1 MAMHKKGKFMLIDGH
16 SLLHRAFYALPT
28 MTTSSGLHTNA
39 VYGFATML
47 NRLLE
52 DEKPDYV
59 TVAFDCAAPT
69 FRHDAFADYKA
80 TRPAMAE
87 ELRVQIPLVQELV
100 EAYNINSH
108 LLEGYEADDIIGTL
122 AFQAH
127 EAGCSVVIVTGD
139 KDALQLVRP
148 AIEVLITRRGITD
161 MQRFTPELVLE
172 TMGINPEQVPDW
184 KALVGDKSDN
194 IPGVPGIGA
203 KTATKLLQEYPSLE
217 DILATADTL
226 SGRAGEALRRHRDAA
241 ILSKSLATIETQMPI
256 TIDWKAAES
265 QPPQVDKL
273 TDLFTRIEA
282 RSLLTQLHRRLG
294 VEDHESAMPSQLSLE
309 KIAEEKPQRIL
320 RVDDGDWLGATSVL
334 QEPICFLIVPT
345 AANDLLFTASDEE
358 RFLWGISDTPSDFM
372 AFLTSGRRLYTHDLK
387 SQLVIVGKAGGTI
400 PEPTDIQAVDD
411 LLLASYLAD
420 PAQDH
425 SLAGIAKFHGL
436 EITEVSS
443 EVSNTADT
451 TEVIRQYHHLLR
463 TVEPAL
469 LKTLADHRLDSL
481 FRDVEMPLTVILA
494 SMEQA
499 GIRIDRQRLA
509 EMSKEMAAEI
519 AQLTDAIYK
528 AADAEFNINSPKQL
542 AEILFDRLQL
552 PAIRNTKTGRSTSA
566 EVLEDLADYHD
577 LPGLVLDY
585 RQLVKLT
592 STYVDALPSQ
602 IDERTERIHTTFN
615 QAVTATGRL
624 SSMHPNLQNIP
635 IRTALGRQIRSCFV
649 PEEGAVL
656 ISADYSQIELR
667 VLAHL
672 SGDENLITAFLENAD
687 IHTKTAAEVF
697 EIPPEDVTP
706 EMRNAAKAINFGIVY
721 GISSF
726 GLARGTGLTRQQA
739 QTYIDNYFK
748 RYPEVKRHMEGSVA
762 MARTQG
768 YVTTI
773 LGRRRY
779 LPAIRSRRWH
789 ERSFAERT
797 AMNTPI
803 QGSAADIIKLAM
815 LRVYSRLASEGL
827 QTRMLLQVHDEL
839 VFEAPHD
846 EAEKAAMLIREEMEN
861 AFPLRVPL
869 AVAVEAGPNWLDTKE
884 IGHA

>member
-1 MAMHKKGKFMLIDGH
+1 MLIDGH

-28 MTTSSGLHTNA
+28 MTTSSGLPTNA

-52 DEKPDYV
+52 DEQPDYV

-87 ELRVQIPLVQELV
+87 ELRVQIPLVHELV
-100 EAYNINSH
+100 EAYNLNSH

-122 AFQAH
+122 AFQAR

-139 KDALQLVRP
+139 KDALQLVR
-148 AIEVLITRRGITD
+148 AGIDVLITKRGITD
-161 MQRFTPELVLE
+161 MERFTPEVVLK
-172 TMGINPEQVPDW
+172 TMGITPEQIPDW

-194 IPGVPGIGA
+194 IPGVAGIGA
-203 KTATKLLQEYPSLE
+203 KTATRLLQEYPSLE

-226 SGRAGEALRRHRDAA
+226 PGRAGQALRNHRDTA
-241 ILSKSLATIETQMPI
+241 ILSKNLATIETQAPI
-256 TIDWKAAES
+256 AIDWEAA
-265 QPPQVDKL
+265 QFRPPHVDRL
-273 TDLFTRIEA
+273 TDLFTRLEA
-282 RSLLTQLHRRLG
+282 RSLLNQLHRRFG
-294 VEDHESAMPSQLSLE
+294 VEDPESDTPRQLSLE
-309 KIAEEKPQRIL
+309 KMVEEKPQRVV
-320 RVDDGDWLGATSVL
+320 RVDNGDWLEATSVL
-334 QEPICFLIVPT
+334 QDPICFFIVP
-345 AANDLLFTASDEE
+345 AADNSLLFTVSDAAH
-358 RFLWGISDTPSDFM
+358 FLWGISDTPSEFM
-372 AFLTSGRRLYTHDLK
+372 AFVTSGRRLYTHDLK
-387 SQLVIVGKAGGTI
+387 SQLTMVAEAGESI
-400 PEPTDIQAVDD
+400 PEPADVQTIDD
-411 LLLASYLAD
+411 LMLASYLTD

-425 SLAGIAKFHGL
+425 SLAGMAELHGI
-436 EITEVSS
+436 EIPAVPSDA
-443 EVSNTADT
+443 SNTADT
-451 TEVIRQYHHLLR
+451 ARIIQRHHHLLR
-463 TVEPAL
+463 TVHPSL
-469 LKTLADHRLDSL
+469 LRTLADRQLDSL
-481 FRDVEMPLTVILA
+481 FRDVEMPLSVILA
-494 SMEQA
+494 HMERA
-499 GIRIDRQRLA
+499 GIRVDRQRLA
-509 EMSKEMAAEI
+509 EMSKEMSAEI
-519 AQLTDAIYK
+519 AQLTDAIYR
-528 AADAEFNINSPKQL
+528 AAGVEFNINSPKQL

-552 PAIRNTKTGRSTSA
+552 PTIRSTKTGRSTSA
-566 EVLEDLADYHD
+566 EVLEELTDYHE
-577 LPGLVLDY
+577 LPGLILDY

-592 STYVDALPSQ
+592 NTYIDALPTQ
-602 IDERTERIHTTFN
+602 IDERTGRIHTTFN
-615 QAVTATGRL
+615 QAITATGRL
-624 SSMHPNLQNIP
+624 SSTHPNLQNIP

-649 PEEGAVL
+649 PEEGALL

-672 SGDENLITAFLENAD
+672 SGDENLITAFLENVD

-697 EIPPEDVTP
+697 EIPPESVTP

-748 RYPEVKRHMEGSVA
+748 RYPRVKLHMEESVA
-762 MARTQG
+762 MARTKG

-779 LPAIRSRRWH
+779 LPAIKSRRWH

-815 LRVYSRLASEGL
+815 IKVYSRLAAEGL

-839 VFEAPHD
+839 VFEAPRD
-846 EAEKAAMLIREEMEN
+846 EVEKAATIIREEMES

-884 IGHA
+884 IRYA